1 MKKWLMPAAL
11 AAIAAFAM
19 PVMAASKL
27 GDLSKLEKIAHD
39 TLVLVDK
46 GDLKAAQKRI
56 TNFESAWDKAEPKLR
71 PKDKNEWGVI
81 DDAADAAIASL
92 RSKSPDAT
100 DAQKTVSALI
110 DAIKNPTA
118 E

>member
-1 MKKWLMPAAL
+1 MQKWLLPAAL
-11 AAIAAFAM
+11 ASITALAAPAT
-19 PVMAASKL
+19 AASKL
-27 GDLSKLEKIAHD
+27 GDLTKFEKIAHD

-46 GDLKAAQKRI
+46 GDLKAAEKRI

-71 PKDKNEWGVI
+71 PKDKNAWGVI

-92 RSKSPDAT
+92 RSKTASAP
-100 DAQKTVSALI
+100 DAQKTVSALVDTI
-110 DAIKNPTA
+110 RNPSA

>member
-1 MKKWLMPAAL
+1 MKNWLLPAV
-11 AAIAAFAM
+11 AAAAMFSTSAT
-19 PVMAASKL
+19 AAGKL
-27 GDLSKLEKIAHD
+27 GDLSKFEKIAHD

-46 GDLKAAQKRI
+46 GDLKAAEKRI

-71 PKDKNEWGVI
+71 PRDTAEWGVI

-92 RSKSPDAT
+92 RNTSPDASN
-100 DAQKTVSALI
+100 AQKTVSALVDTI
-110 DAIKNPTA
+110 RHPVA